1 MIVVFTILLFLAVAA
16 LVAGVGLERSG
27 ATARALAA
35 RLRHLGRK
43 GPDIAQSAERDERF
57 STMPWLD
64 RVLRGVNV
72 GRRVEMIL
80 YQAGMT
86 MRAGTLVLMVAVGM
100 IAGYLCGL
108 GFYHRMLPALVFM
121 GLLGAA
127 PIVYMLYRK
136 HQRMSAFAKEFP
148 DALDLLVSG
157 LRAGLSFSAALQIV
171 AQESPE
177 PVRGE
182 FAVLVEEQ
190 ALGLDFRDA
199 MLNLTERV
207 DVLDLRFFVTAVML
221 QRETGGNLAEV
232 LSNTATLIRERFR
245 VLGDIQTFTAQG
257 KLSGVILVCLPI
269 AVGLF
274 TAIAAPEYFRPM
286 IENHEGRVALWIA
299 GSMQL
304 AGVLAILRI
313 VNIRV

>member
-1 MIVVFTILLFLAVAA
+1 M
-16 LVAGVGLERSG
+16 
-27 ATARALAA
+27 
-35 RLRHLGRK
+35 
-43 GPDIAQSAERDERF
+43 
-57 STMPWLD
+57 
-64 RVLRGVNV
+64 
-72 GRRVEMIL
+72 
-80 YQAGMT
+80 
-86 MRAGTLVLMVAVGM
+86 
-100 IAGYLCGL
+100 
-108 GFYHRMLPALVFM
+108 
-121 GLLGAA
+121 
-127 PIVYMLYRK
+127 
-136 HQRMSAFAKEFP
+136 
-148 DALDLLVSG
+148 
-157 LRAGLSFSAALQIV
+157 
-171 AQESPE
+171 
-177 PVRGE
+177 RGE

-274 TAIAAPEYFRPM
+274 TAIAAPELLPSDDRESRGP
-286 IENHEGRVALWIA
+286 GARC
-299 GSMQL
+299 GSQDPCSL